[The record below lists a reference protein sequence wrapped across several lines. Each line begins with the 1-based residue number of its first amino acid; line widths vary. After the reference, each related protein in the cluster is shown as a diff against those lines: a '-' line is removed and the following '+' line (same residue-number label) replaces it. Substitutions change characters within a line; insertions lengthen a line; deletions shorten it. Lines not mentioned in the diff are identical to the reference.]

1 MQTLSTTIF
10 AAWHH
15 DGPGWWIVFVP
26 LFWIVVI
33 GGIVLLLRSR
43 GGWGPPHVHSQRE
56 TALDVLDASLRAR
69 RDRRRRIP
77 QAPLGAHRPRRDV
90 AGLIAAGGA
99 QEPGARA
106 TRSTPAPIG
115 TSDDTTRVSAST
127 RARKSATWSAWEMT
141 LSTTSRPGCASTRT
155 RSGQ

>member
-43 GGWGPPHVHSQRE
+43 GGWGPPRGGGHRE
-56 TALDVLDASLRAR
+56 TAIDVLDGRYARGEIDVDEYQERRSVLTGHGVGPSDSAAS
-69 RDRRRRIP
+69 
-77 QAPLGAHRPRRDV
+77 
-90 AGLIAAGGA
+90 
-99 QEPGARA
+99 
-106 TRSTPAPIG
+106 
-115 TSDDTTRVSAST
+115 
-127 RARKSATWSAWEMT
+127 
-141 LSTTSRPGCASTRT
+141 
-155 RSGQ
+155 